1 MKDSK
6 RRKEATVLIQATFR
20 MYKQKC
26 KWKKFKNGIIALQR
40 LSRYVLKKA
49 NKLELEFQKKKKDA
63 ISPRQPGSG
72 GCKVPGETGAPGGEE
87 EGDGEEIQ
95 EDLQASSQQTEQL
108 SSSRKRSGC
117 RENTKLVEEEETS
130 DN

>member
-49 NKLELEFQKKKKDA
+49 KKLELEF
-63 ISPRQPGSG
+63 
-72 GCKVPGETGAPGGEE
+72 
-87 EGDGEEIQ
+87 
-95 EDLQASSQQTEQL
+95 
-108 SSSRKRSGC
+108 
-117 RENTKLVEEEETS
+117 
-130 DN
+130 